1 MNLKKSVSKTLRVF
15 ISMTFYMIS
24 HNVLLDEKQ
33 YEIIL
38 VYNISYKT
46 KPLRIRFD
54 KIDGLIS
61 VYDETRYLV
70 FFSLEKYDA
79 IYKRIRYL
87 IGVKNGITYVF
98 YHNFASIK
106 VD

>member
-1 MNLKKSVSKTLRVF
+1 
-15 ISMTFYMIS
+15 MTFYMIS
-24 HNVLLDEKQ
+24 HNILLDEKQ

-79 IYKRIRYL
+79 IYNRIRYL
-87 IGVKNGITYVF
+87 IGVKNGIIYVF
-98 YHNFASIK
+98 YHNYASIK